1 MSQTAAAPLEAPHQ
15 PLRAAL
21 WMLGAIVAFS
31 SMAVAGR
38 EASLELDTFEMMTYR
53 SIIGVVVV
61 LAVGAAAG
69 TLGQITTR
77 HMGVHVFRN
86 LAHFTGQNLWFYAVT
101 VAPLALVF
109 ALEFT
114 SPLWTMVFAAIF
126 LGERLTRWKV
136 LAGVLGF
143 TGVLIVV
150 QPGAQAISV
159 GMVAAATAAVF
170 FATTAI
176 LTKRLTR
183 TESITCILF
192 WLTVIQLGVGLV
204 ACLWD
209 GDMAVPSA
217 AMLPWLM
224 VIGLGGLTAHFCLTT
239 ALSIAPASVVM
250 PMDFARLPAI
260 AVVGVVLYA
269 EPLEWGVLLGAVLI
283 FGANYLN
290 ILTSGRRARAGRPL

>member
-1 MSQTAAAPLEAPHQ
+1 MSQTAAPAEAPHQ

-38 EASLELDTFEMMTYR
+38 AAAFELDTFEMMTYR
-53 SIIGVVVV
+53 SIIGLVVV
-61 LAVGAAAG
+61 LAVARAAG
-69 TLGQITTR
+69 TLNQVTTR

-86 LAHFTGQNLWFYAVT
+86 LGHFIGQNLWFHAVT

-114 SPLWTMVFAAIF
+114 SPLWTMVFAALF

-159 GMVAAATAAVF
+159 GMVTAATAAVF
-170 FATTAI
+170 FAGTAI

-183 TESITCILF
+183 TETITCILF
-192 WLTVIQLGVGLV
+192 WLTAIQLVIGLI

-209 GDMAVPSA
+209 GDMAIPSA
-217 AMLPWLM
+217 ATLPWLL

-269 EPLEWGVLLGAVLI
+269 EPLEWGVLLGAALI
-283 FGANYLN
+283 FAANYLN
-290 ILTSGRRARAGRPL
+290 ILTSQRPAR